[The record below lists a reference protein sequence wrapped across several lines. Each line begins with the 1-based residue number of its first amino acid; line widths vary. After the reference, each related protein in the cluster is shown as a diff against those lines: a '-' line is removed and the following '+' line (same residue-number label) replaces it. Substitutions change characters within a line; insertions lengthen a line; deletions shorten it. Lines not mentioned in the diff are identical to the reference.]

1 MMERTKVMAGFDT
14 YKDAFP
20 HAKLN

>member
-1 MMERTKVMAGFDT
+1 MMERAKVMAGFDT

-20 HAKLN
+20 HANLN